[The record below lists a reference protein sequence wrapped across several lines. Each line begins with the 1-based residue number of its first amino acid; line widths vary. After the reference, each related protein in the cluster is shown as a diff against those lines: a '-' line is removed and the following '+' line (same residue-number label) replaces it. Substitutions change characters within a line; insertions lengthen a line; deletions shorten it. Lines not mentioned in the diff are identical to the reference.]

1 MRNQG
6 TVILPSIGQRV
17 GVALTA
23 ISSVTLAIALTTT
36 PLLPASA
43 AAPTCDGALLP
54 HNFVLENGKPHVTKA
69 PYANLALYN
78 PQNLSNFVGLALRDG
93 RNSSAQQTCLG
104 LIGARTLMAGATT
117 RGYTDGGGL
126 HHNTLLFPYPF
137 PFSANPSTPTLQ
149 PGWLSGLAQG
159 SAMSALTSI
168 YDRTHDAQW
177 IDAASQ
183 AFESFLLAGS
193 DGGFV
198 SRERGL
204 TYIQEYP
211 TKPATYVLNGN
222 NEAMI
227 ALDSWVR
234 RTHDP
239 RAASLLA
246 ELYSALKTTLPLEQV
261 SLAMGTASSYDLLRG
276 YPAARLRVL
285 TSTGLTVRAA
295 VVLNDKSQQI
305 SRLAIPS
312 SRAAAYQPS
321 LLSNG
326 SLSAWSAGL
335 PVGWTAR
342 VTSRTP
348 GTFVRTTDGK
358 SAAVR
363 ITTSGRSW
371 EALAQD
377 VPATRVLPNAWYR
390 LSWRAKLQHTPN
402 TNSTSGR
409 VGLIA
414 VCPGATPR
422 ILAENYAVRG
432 NNFST
437 FDMIVRTP
445 PARCGLR
452 VQLYENDWTFTGS
465 KVTYSNVSLS
475 LPQYASPAVQP
486 TYPLEVLAVKA
497 PRVQV
502 NYTGSGWLQMWSQ
515 GRWFTVGTLPQRT
528 TASTITTVGVPG
540 WAQGRNIHVG
550 YHEIHVMELTTLY
563 RRTGT
568 VLFQQTGQRW
578 LPLAPA
584 AWSLEPQLNAP
595 VSPVF
600 VAPQAG
606 RLSVEDPGLTSRLNG
621 PVLPGDGP
629 TADPSLIVGSANGR

>member
-1 MRNQG
+1 M
-6 TVILPSIGQRV
+6 ILQSIGRRAM
-17 GVALTA
+17 VALTA
-23 ISSVTLAIALTTT
+23 ISSLTLAIALTTN

-43 AAPTCDGALLP
+43 AAATCDGALLP

-78 PQNLSNFVGLALRDG
+78 PQNLSNFIALTLRDS
-93 RNSSAQQTCLG
+93 RNTTAQQTCLS
-104 LIGARTLMAGATT
+104 LLGARTLMAGATT
-117 RGYTDGGGL
+117 RGYTDGAGL
-126 HHNTLLFPYPF
+126 RHDTLLFPYPF

-159 SAMSALTSI
+159 SAMNSLTWI

-177 IDAASQ
+177 LDAASR
-183 AFESFLLAGS
+183 AFESFMLPRS

-285 TSTGLTVRAA
+285 TSKGLTVRAA
-295 VVLNDKSQQI
+295 VILNDKGQQI
-305 SRLAIPS
+305 SRLAIPA

-326 SLSAWSAGL
+326 SLSRWSAGL

-348 GTFVRTTDGK
+348 GTFVRTTDGN

-377 VPATRVLPNAWYR
+377 VPATRVIPNAWYR
-390 LSWRAKLQHTPN
+390 LNWRAKLQHTPN

-409 VGLIA
+409 VGVIA
-414 VCPGATPR
+414 LCPGASPR

-432 NNFST
+432 DNFST

-465 KVTYSNVSLS
+465 KVTYSTVSLS

-515 GRWFTVGTLPQRT
+515 GRWFTVGTLPQRAT
-528 TASTITTVGVPG
+528 VSTITNVVVPG

-550 YHEIHVMELTTLY
+550 YHEIHVMELTALY

-568 VLFQQTGQRW
+568 LLFQQTGRRW

-584 AWSLEPQLNAP
+584 AWSLEPQLNAQ
-595 VSPVF
+595 VSPVL

-606 RLSVEDPGLTSRLNG
+606 KLPVEDPALKSRLTG

-629 TADPSLIVGSANGR
+629 TADPNLIVGSANGH